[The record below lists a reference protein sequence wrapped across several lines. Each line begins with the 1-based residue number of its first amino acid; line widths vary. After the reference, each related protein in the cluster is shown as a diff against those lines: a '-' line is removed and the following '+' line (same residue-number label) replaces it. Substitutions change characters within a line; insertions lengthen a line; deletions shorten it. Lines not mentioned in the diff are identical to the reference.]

1 MTIDEAAEVSG
12 IGRNTMRK
20 LISWG
25 KLPVLLVGRKK
36 IIRSDT
42 LDRFMTANQGRN
54 LLNQSEVRKVYG
66 WVRKARLGY
75 IDLGKGTQ
83 TPESAMSLVV
93 ELNAL
98 RKKTRELEKM
108 NKRLAEENEILAD
121 AAAFFAAN
129 RRKSGK
135 TKE

>member
-1 MTIDEAAEVSG
+1 MYYFKYNDNIKVAFCNSPREVNKTSTSKIGMTIDEAAEVSG

-54 LLNQSEVRKVYG
+54 LLNQSEVRKV
-66 WVRKARLGY
+66 
-75 IDLGKGTQ
+75 
-83 TPESAMSLVV
+83 E
-93 ELNAL
+93 
-98 RKKTRELEKM
+98 
-108 NKRLAEENEILAD
+108 
-121 AAAFFAAN
+121 
-129 RRKSGK
+129 
-135 TKE
+135 

>member
-1 MTIDEAAEVSG
+1 MYNDNNKVAICNSNEEVNKTSTSKIGMTIDEAAEVSG

-54 LLNQSEVRKVYG
+54 LLNQSEVRKV
-66 WVRKARLGY
+66 
-75 IDLGKGTQ
+75 
-83 TPESAMSLVV
+83 E
-93 ELNAL
+93 
-98 RKKTRELEKM
+98 
-108 NKRLAEENEILAD
+108 
-121 AAAFFAAN
+121 
-129 RRKSGK
+129 
-135 TKE
+135 

>member
-1 MTIDEAAEVSG
+1 MQNELSNNVILSIMIIIVAICNLNREVNETNTSKIGMTIDEAAEVSE

-54 LLNQSEVRKVYG
+54 LLNQSEVRKV
-66 WVRKARLGY
+66 
-75 IDLGKGTQ
+75 
-83 TPESAMSLVV
+83 E
-93 ELNAL
+93 
-98 RKKTRELEKM
+98 
-108 NKRLAEENEILAD
+108 
-121 AAAFFAAN
+121 
-129 RRKSGK
+129 
-135 TKE
+135 

>member
-1 MTIDEAAEVSG
+1 MYYFKYNDNIKVAFCNLIREVNETSTSKIGMTIDEAAEVSG

-54 LLNQSEVRKVYG
+54 LLNQSEVRKV
-66 WVRKARLGY
+66 
-75 IDLGKGTQ
+75 
-83 TPESAMSLVV
+83 E
-93 ELNAL
+93 
-98 RKKTRELEKM
+98 
-108 NKRLAEENEILAD
+108 
-121 AAAFFAAN
+121 
-129 RRKSGK
+129 
-135 TKE
+135 

>member
-1 MTIDEAAEVSG
+1 MAEKIALRVEEVADYTG

-54 LLNQSEVRKVYG
+54 LLNQSEVRKV
-66 WVRKARLGY
+66 
-75 IDLGKGTQ
+75 
-83 TPESAMSLVV
+83 E
-93 ELNAL
+93 
-98 RKKTRELEKM
+98 
-108 NKRLAEENEILAD
+108 
-121 AAAFFAAN
+121 
-129 RRKSGK
+129 
-135 TKE
+135 

>member
-1 MTIDEAAEVSG
+1 MTKRYYFKYNDNNKVAICNLNREVNKTSTSKIGMTIDEAAEVSG

-54 LLNQSEVRKVYG
+54 LLNQSEVRKV
-66 WVRKARLGY
+66 
-75 IDLGKGTQ
+75 
-83 TPESAMSLVV
+83 E
-93 ELNAL
+93 
-98 RKKTRELEKM
+98 
-108 NKRLAEENEILAD
+108 
-121 AAAFFAAN
+121 
-129 RRKSGK
+129 
-135 TKE
+135 

>member
-54 LLNQSEVRKVYG
+54 LLNQSEVRKVEYN
-66 WVRKARLGY
+66 KEPSA
-75 IDLGKGTQ
+75 T
-83 TPESAMSLVV
+83 ESEIHLLHKFTEFMQGVFRPCG
-93 ELNAL
+93 EL
-98 RKKTRELEKM
+98 R
-108 NKRLAEENEILAD
+108 
-121 AAAFFAAN
+121 AA
-129 RRKSGK
+129 
-135 TKE
+135 

>member
-1 MTIDEAAEVSG
+1 MTNNVIFKDDDNKVVICDLNREVNETNTSKIGMTIDEAAEVSG

-54 LLNQSEVRKVYG
+54 LLNQSEVRKV
-66 WVRKARLGY
+66 
-75 IDLGKGTQ
+75 
-83 TPESAMSLVV
+83 E
-93 ELNAL
+93 
-98 RKKTRELEKM
+98 
-108 NKRLAEENEILAD
+108 
-121 AAAFFAAN
+121 
-129 RRKSGK
+129 
-135 TKE
+135 

>member
-1 MTIDEAAEVSG
+1 MWVDKWYCFKYNDNIKVANRNINREVNETSTSKIGMTIDEAAEVSG

-54 LLNQSEVRKVYG
+54 LLNQSEVRKV
-66 WVRKARLGY
+66 
-75 IDLGKGTQ
+75 
-83 TPESAMSLVV
+83 E
-93 ELNAL
+93 
-98 RKKTRELEKM
+98 
-108 NKRLAEENEILAD
+108 
-121 AAAFFAAN
+121 
-129 RRKSGK
+129 
-135 TKE
+135 

>member
-1 MTIDEAAEVSG
+1 MWVDKWYCFKYNDNIKVAFCNPNREVNETSTSKIGMTIDEAAEVSG

-54 LLNQSEVRKVYG
+54 LLNQSEVRKV
-66 WVRKARLGY
+66 
-75 IDLGKGTQ
+75 
-83 TPESAMSLVV
+83 E
-93 ELNAL
+93 
-98 RKKTRELEKM
+98 
-108 NKRLAEENEILAD
+108 
-121 AAAFFAAN
+121 
-129 RRKSGK
+129 
-135 TKE
+135 